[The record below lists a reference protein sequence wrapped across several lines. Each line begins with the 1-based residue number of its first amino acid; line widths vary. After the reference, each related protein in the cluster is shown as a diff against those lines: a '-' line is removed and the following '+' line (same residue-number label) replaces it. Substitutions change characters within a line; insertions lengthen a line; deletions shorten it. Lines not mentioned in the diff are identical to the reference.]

1 MKRRSKSLIPF
12 QVASCAFALASLV
25 SASAQSSP
33 TPRTAHSAAWDAA
46 RGELVVFGGFD
57 GPSPTDETWV
67 WNGTWTLKNPTNRPS
82 ARVYANMAYDE
93 ARQQVVLFGGS
104 EDAASGL
111 NDTWIWD
118 GANWTQAN
126 PSTVPPGR
134 RFDTQGMAYLPSS
147 GTIVM
152 FGGVT
157 QGGVMF
163 GDTWTWNGVSQA
175 WTQEAPA
182 SSPFARR
189 APLAYDPSTGKVLL
203 FGGEGSYGGPTYGD
217 TWLWDGGNWTQQSP
231 ATSPPARSMASM
243 AYDSALGNLV
253 LFGGSQAGSGAPYF
267 SDTWLWDG
275 ATWSPFYPP
284 GGVHPPERYAFGM
297 AYDPTQ
303 GVLIYGGLDI
313 SDSVT
318 LNDMWSLTP

>member
-1 MKRRSKSLIPF
+1 
-12 QVASCAFALASLV
+12 
-25 SASAQSSP
+25 
-33 TPRTAHSAAWDAA
+33 
-46 RGELVVFGGFD
+46 
-57 GPSPTDETWV
+57 
-67 WNGTWTLKNPTNRPS
+67 
-82 ARVYANMAYDE
+82 MAYD
-93 ARQQVVLFGGS
+93 ASTNTVVLFGGS
-104 EDAASGL
+104 SSGNDM

-175 WTQEAPA
+175 WTQQAPA

-243 AYDSALGNLV
+243 AYDSALGTLV

>member
-1 MKRRSKSLIPF
+1 MGMVFVPSD
-12 QVASCAFALASLV
+12 LAGGTNYTLLFEGHSV
-25 SASAQSSP
+25 S
-33 TPRTAHSAAWDAA
+33 
-46 RGELVVFGGFD
+46 
-57 GPSPTDETWV
+57 
-67 WNGTWTLKNPTNRPS
+67 TWTFSSGSWTLHSPVNSPS
-82 ARVYANMAYDE
+82 TRDGVGMAYD
-93 ARQQVVLFGGS
+93 ASTQTVVLFGGS
-104 EDAASGL
+104 SSGNDM

-118 GANWTQAN
+118 GTNWTQAN

-147 GTIVM
+147 GTVVM

-163 GDTWTWNGVSQA
+163 GDTWTWNGVNQS
-175 WTQEAPA
+175 WTQQAPA
-182 SSPFARR
+182 SSPSARR
-189 APLAYDPSTGKVLL
+189 APLAYDPSTGRVLH

-217 TWLWDGGNWTQQSP
+217 TWLWDGGSWSQQSP

-243 AYDSALGNLV
+243 AFDSALGNLV

-284 GGVHPPERYAFGM
+284 GGAHPPERYAFGM
-297 AYDPTQ
+297 AYDPSQ

-318 LNDMWSLTP
+318 LNAMWALTP